1 MGEDSMTHA
10 AIKRAW
16 NMLTPAGRPP
26 AGSDSG
32 AQIESI
38 PVPSQ
43 VNQVCRCDAVWR
55 LRQAEWPS
63 LLREEAAGRRGA
75 YFECSANHDND

>member
-1 MGEDSMTHA
+1 MGEDTMTHA

-43 VNQVCRCDAVWR
+43 VNQVCPCDAVW
-55 LRQAEWPS
+55 LQRQGEWPS
-63 LLREEAAGRRGA
+63 QLREEMAGRRSA
-75 YFECSANHDND
+75 CFERSANDDDD